1 MFQQI
6 ERSAAQVNSL
16 AYKLTKAQQLANPQ
30 TQKPTKS
37 QTHKLTNK
45 LINPLTHQLINS
57 KTQKLKNLNRYLLF
71 YNIALIFAPF

>member
-37 QTHKLTNK
+37 QTHKLTN
-45 LINPLTHQLINS
+45 
-57 KTQKLKNLNRYLLF
+57 
-71 YNIALIFAPF
+71 